1 MVIGAVSKFVKLEID
16 VVIAQGDITETV
28 KENENKRESCR
39 KRYVELNQAF
49 WKRSLNHCCVTCK
62 AHHYDS
68 LHARYVRVIKTLEI
82 SVAQESCH

>member
-39 KRYVELNQAF
+39 KR
-49 WKRSLNHCCVTCK
+49 
-62 AHHYDS
+62 
-68 LHARYVRVIKTLEI
+68 
-82 SVAQESCH
+82 